1 MKIIRY
7 IVLFKNLHA
16 HLRQILNPNAVIG
29 VYVDHKRIGSK
40 VIGSVS
46 GFLFLFILTN
56 AIVTLYLFAR
66 GFDAVTSVS
75 TAIACVGNIGPGFA
89 QAGPAENFHFFSST
103 DKMILAFAMIVGR
116 LEFYTV
122 VLIFTR
128 DFWKRY

>member
-1 MKIIRY
+1 M
-7 IVLFKNLHA
+7 FKNLIA
-16 HLRQILNPNAVIG
+16 QLRRTLNPHEITG
-29 VYVDHKRIGSK
+29 VYIDHKRVSSR

-66 GFDAVTSVS
+66 GYDAVTSVS

-89 QAGPAENFHFFSST
+89 QAGPAENFHFFSAV
-103 DKMILAFAMIVGR
+103 DKVILAVAMIIGR

-122 VLIFTR
+122 VLVFTR